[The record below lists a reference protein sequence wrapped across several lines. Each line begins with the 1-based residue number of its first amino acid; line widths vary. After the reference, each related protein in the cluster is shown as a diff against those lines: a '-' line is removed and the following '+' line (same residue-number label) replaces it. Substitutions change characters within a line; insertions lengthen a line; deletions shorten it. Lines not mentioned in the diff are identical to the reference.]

1 MKFSRLAAAV
11 ISSCVFT
18 SMSAFA
24 ADVTGSAT
32 GVFINPLPTTAVV
45 SGVGTSTFNFGT
57 AFDNVGFG
65 SLSFAAAPSFSSNF
79 DTPFKL
85 GQLTYFNGTIVS
97 GTEASS
103 VDLSVG
109 LNFSAPPIP
118 SSFSNFNL
126 SLINTPNVGTA
137 ADAADF
143 LFFNGA
149 QSLAPFFINGI
160 AYNVTITGFG
170 NVVGDGFLT
179 SNSSQLHVL
188 EGKSATADLF
198 AVVSVANT
206 VPEPGSLA
214 LLGLGLVGFAAT
226 RRAKSS

>member
-1 MKFSRLAAAV
+1 MKFIHLAAAA
-11 ISSCVFT
+11 ISTCVFA

-24 ADVTGSAT
+24 ADITGSST
-32 GVFINPLPTTAVV
+32 GVFINPLPTSAVV

-65 SLSFAAAPSFSSNF
+65 SLSFAASSFSSDFNS
-79 DTPFKL
+79 PFKL
-85 GQLTYFNGTIVS
+85 GQLTYFNGTTVS

-103 VDLSVG
+103 VDLSIG
-109 LNFSAPPIP
+109 LSFSAPPIP
-118 SSFSNFNL
+118 TSFSNFNL
-126 SLINTPNVGTA
+126 SLINTPNVGTP

-149 QSLAPFFINGI
+149 QSLAPFLINGI

-179 SNSSQLHVL
+179 SNSSQLHVV